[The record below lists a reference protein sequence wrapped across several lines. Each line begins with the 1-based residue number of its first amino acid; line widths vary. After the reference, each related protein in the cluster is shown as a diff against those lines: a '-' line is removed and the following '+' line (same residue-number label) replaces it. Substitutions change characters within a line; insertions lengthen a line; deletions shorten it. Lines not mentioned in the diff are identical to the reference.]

1 MVEALYGWVK
11 NGSTGSGVLS
21 VDDAFG
27 VEEALLDLEL
37 RSLRS
42 ISSSPGARPQL
53 AVPGSVN
60 SRPSGFATATVDLA
74 MSASACYSL
83 SSPGFGIYARA
94 QQLHGALDF

>member
-1 MVEALYGWVK
+1 MAGSK

-42 ISSSPGARPQL
+42 ISSSPGARLKL
-53 AVPGSVN
+53 AVSGSVN
-60 SRPSGFATATVDLA
+60 SCPSEYATP
-74 MSASACYSL
+74 MSASACYH
-83 SSPGFGIYARA
+83 P
-94 QQLHGALDF
+94 LDSEYMHVLNNSTGGSRFLVFDF